1 MKRAALI
8 WIGVMAAL
16 IMPAGCTDD
25 DITYDSDVA
34 ATLDLNEYV
43 MFAPTV
49 SSTTTRGSHT
59 AEDLTHFGFTCSG
72 RIEYDTVDVYKVAMI
87 DLIWYVDSLM
97 KNNYTSM
104 ELLDFYDSFT
114 YNFNYS
120 YYERDTVWLGDTVM
134 RWNSNSSSEK
144 LNYIAVT
151 PYPYKDQ
158 KDFLSYQN
166 PKTLKISVDSDQT
179 AYSDLSNDLLLCKK
193 TGVDPT
199 TDLSAQGEV
208 EIDFEHALAKL
219 KVMVTLDTMFNT
231 QYGMDELQK
240 LYDEDS
246 MTHIYA
252 TNATSYDIAA
262 GKDTMKIGSY
272 TVLTTESNPIRELSI
287 NGLNIEGTLDL
298 SKDNPTVTDTASD
311 NRIYLGYDSIW
322 GYDKPLQWSEFA
334 VATYEAIIVPQTV
347 TVSDLTM
354 SLVMG
359 YYTYEYTFTD
369 ESFTF
374 EGGNSYEIDLFL
386 NPNEIDGT
394 VTEIKPTSTK
404 SDFTNIQVGDFL
416 MSDGNWMENDSLEYY
431 EGTETAI
438 AIVFNLEQGRIG
450 TQAKA
455 KLTGYSSY
463 GVAMSLKNCGDTTC
477 DWSNDTTANTTLYNV
492 AHGDYDTMEAQYDG
506 YGNCDT
512 IKKETGYSQ
521 ETFPAFYAALN
532 FSDLTA
538 PDNTTGWYLPSAG
551 EWIDFMKNLGDITLS
566 TEVDEGYSYSYQVEA
581 PTDTTISSSVFNDWM
596 APAGVDGYA
605 SFGWRD
611 CFWSSTEMEIS
622 EHTDAYYAAAAY
634 FTRSFNLTQMLT
646 HSKVVDNE
654 ENGLTIWDHYGVT
667 IPAMVR
673 PAITFGY
680 NTTSSAKGNTQ
691 ISEERRVKSEKPL
704 YKVKLSLP
712 TNTIKATKW

>member
-72 RIEYDTVDVYKVAMI
+72 CIEYDTVDVYKVAMI

-120 YYERDTVWLGDTVM
+120 YYERDTIWLGDTVM

-208 EIDFEHALAKL
+208 EIHFEHALAKL
-219 KVMVTLDTMFNT
+219 KVVVTLDTMFNT

-240 LYDEDS
+240 LYGEDS

-252 TNATSYDIAA
+252 TNATNYDIAA

-298 SKDNPTVTDTASD
+298 STDNPTVKDTASD

-347 TVSDLTM
+347 VVSDLTM
-354 SLVMG
+354 RLVMG

-369 ESFTF
+369 DSFTF

-438 AIVFNLEQGRIG
+438 AIVFNLGQDRIG

-463 GVAMSLKNCGDTTC
+463 GVAMSLKNCSDTTC

-512 IKKETGYSQ
+512 IKKETGYSP

-566 TEVDEGYSYSYQVEA
+566 TEVDEGYSYSYQVGA

-596 APAGVDGYA
+596 APAGVDGYD

-634 FTRSFNLTQMLT
+634 FTRNFNLTQMLT

-691 ISEERRVKSEKPL
+691 ISEKRRVKSEKPL
-704 YKVKLSLP
+704 RKVKLSLP